1 MSEQII
7 QGAPRPIRPAP
18 RRSPWRT
25 IVAILVVVV
34 VAVLAAIGLSRC
46 ASKGARGSTGRPT
59 TTVAIAKATSGEM
72 PIRLEAL
79 GTVTPEATDQINTRV
94 SGMLVQVNFKE
105 GQLVKKG
112 QLLALIDPRP
122 FQAALD
128 QAKGQLQKDKAALA
142 DAELDL
148 ARYKKLLAQD
158 SIASQTVDTQAALV
172 KQDAAAVV
180 SDQAN
185 VVAAALNLEFCKIP
199 APVSGRVGLRQVDP
213 GNQIVANGATPITVL
228 TQLDPVDVV
237 FSIPEDS
244 IAELTSHVGG
254 AGLPVTAYDRTGGTA
269 IANGSLFAIDST
281 INTTTGTVNGKARFS
296 NPRGVLFPNQ
306 FVNVSVLVETLK
318 NQVTVP
324 TTAVRHGPQG
334 DFVWVLQ
341 PNQTVKSRTV
351 KVGPGT
357 AETVTIASGLAV
369 GETVITEGG
378 DRLRDGGK
386 VVLPGQRPAAGGG
399 RSGRGG
405 HRHGAGGAG
414 GAGSGGNGGS
424 DQ

>member
-1 MSEQII
+1 
-7 QGAPRPIRPAP
+7 
-18 RRSPWRT
+18 
-25 IVAILVVVV
+25 L
-34 VAVLAAIGLSRC
+34 AIGLKRC
-46 ASKGARGSTGRPT
+46 ASKNASGFAGRPT
-59 TTVAIAKATSGEM
+59 TTVAIAKATLGDM

-105 GQLVKKG
+105 GQRVKKG

-128 QAKGQLQKDKAALA
+128 QAKGQLQKDRAALA

-148 ARYKKLLAQD
+148 ARYKKLLSQD
-158 SIASQTVDTQAALV
+158 SIASQTVDTQVALV
-172 KQDAAAVV
+172 KQDAATVV

-213 GNQIVANGATPITVL
+213 GNQIVANSATPITVL
-228 TQLDPVDVV
+228 TQLDPIDVV
-237 FSIPEDS
+237 FAIPEDS
-244 IAELTSHVGG
+244 IAELTGHGSGT
-254 AGLPVTAYDRTGGTA
+254 GLPVTAYDRTGGA
-269 IANGSLFAIDST
+269 VLANGSLFAIDST

-296 NPRGVLFPNQ
+296 NPSGALFPNQ
-306 FVNVSVLVETLK
+306 FVNVSVLVDTLR
-318 NQVTVP
+318 NQVTAP

-341 PNQTVKSRTV
+341 PNQTVKARTV
-351 KVGPGT
+351 KVGPGS
-357 AETVTIASGLAV
+357 AESVTIASGLNV

-386 VVLPGQRPAAGGG
+386 VVLPGQRPPAAGGRG
-399 RSGRGG
+399 GRGG
-405 HRHGAGGAG
+405 RRHRPGG
-414 GAGSGGNGGS
+414 GGNGGGS